1 MTAQVVS
8 LRKRRIKRARNV
20 VRVRKLRRLELE
32 LLLNY
37 VLEAVRQLQSD
48 LDRAVSTLR
57 EVRK

>member
-8 LRKRRIKRARNV
+8 LRRRRIKRARNV

>member
-20 VRVRKLRRLELE
+20 VRVRKLRRLEMEMILAF
-32 LLLNY
+32 
-37 VLEAVRQLQSD
+37 VLKAVRELQAD
-48 LDRAVSTLR
+48 LDRAVAEFR